1 MQCHLDKGTRKS
13 AKEEEKSNRK
23 WSVDFDF
30 AGILGILNLETEK
43 RNRPFSIAFLL
54 FLGVSFAITYL
65 NDIGVIYQ
73 IFSGYRTR
81 EGAE

>member
-1 MQCHLDKGTRKS
+1 M
-13 AKEEEKSNRK
+13 
-23 WSVDFDF
+23 VYFDTF
-30 AGILGILNLETEK
+30 YLILIMGVRCKVKIH
-43 RNRPFSIAFLL
+43 RPFSIAFLL

-73 IFSGYRTR
+73 ILSGYRTR